1 MNIQTIIEGIEIAQ
15 KAATRRKT
23 QAFTAQEEP
32 KVIQA
37 LLSCGDVLA
46 RLLMEDMTNGNDANS
61 ERETRKSS

>member
-23 QAFTAQEEP
+23 QAFTASEEP

-46 RLLMEDMTNGNDANS
+46 RLLMEETTNGNDANS

>member
-23 QAFTAQEEP
+23 QAFTASEEP
-32 KVIQA
+32 VVIQA

-46 RLLMEDMTNGNDANS
+46 RLLMEDMTNGNDATT

>member
-23 QAFTAQEEP
+23 QAFTAAEEP

-37 LLSCGDVLA
+37 LLSCGDVLE
-46 RLLMEDMTNGNDANS
+46 RLLMEDTTNANAEINKGTTARS
-61 ERETRKSS
+61 G

>member
-23 QAFTAQEEP
+23 QAFTAAEEP
-32 KVIQA
+32 IVIQA

-46 RLLMEDMTNGNDANS
+46 RLLMEDTTNGNDSNT

>member
-46 RLLMEDMTNGNDANS
+46 RLLMEDTTNAPSQVNDKTASRNC
-61 ERETRKSS
+61 

>member
-23 QAFTAQEEP
+23 QAFTAAEEP

-46 RLLMEDMTNGNDANS
+46 RLLTEDTTHANAEADKGATAS
-61 ERETRKSS
+61 RG

>member
-23 QAFTAQEEP
+23 QAFTASEEP

-46 RLLMEDMTNGNDANS
+46 RLLMEDTTNGHDANS

>member
-23 QAFTAQEEP
+23 QAFTAAEEP

-37 LLSCGDVLA
+37 LLSCGDMLA
-46 RLLMEDMTNGNDANS
+46 RLLMEDTTNGNDANS
-61 ERETRKSS
+61 ERKTRKSS

>member
-23 QAFTAQEEP
+23 QAFTAAEEP

-46 RLLMEDMTNGNDANS
+46 RLLMEDTTNANAK
-61 ERETRKSS
+61 TDKGATASSG

>member
-32 KVIQA
+32 IVIQA
-37 LLSCGDVLA
+37 LLSSGDVLA
-46 RLLMEDMTNGNDANS
+46 RLLMEDTTNAPSQVNDKTASRNC
-61 ERETRKSS
+61 

>member
-23 QAFTAQEEP
+23 QAFTASEEP

-46 RLLMEDMTNGNDANS
+46 RLLMEDTTNAPSQVNDKTASRNC
-61 ERETRKSS
+61 

>member
-23 QAFTAQEEP
+23 QAFTAAEEP

-46 RLLMEDMTNGNDANS
+46 RLLMEDTTNANDTNT

>member
-23 QAFTAQEEP
+23 QAFTASEEP
-32 KVIQA
+32 VVIQA
-37 LLSCGDVLA
+37 LLNCGDVLA
-46 RLLMEDMTNGNDANS
+46 RLLTEDTTNGYDANS

>member
-23 QAFTAQEEP
+23 QAFTAAEEP

-46 RLLMEDMTNGNDANS
+46 RLLMEDTTNGYDANS

>member
-46 RLLMEDMTNGNDANS
+46 RLLMEDTTNANAKTDKGATARS
-61 ERETRKSS
+61 G